1 MSKSLGHDVDLL
13 AGTTREPSA
22 QLLGDQNRRW
32 WAGEHVAVEDYFAT
46 APWLRSDTESLLDL
60 IYNEIRLRDEQGETP
75 NLQEYLRRFP
85 NLADA
90 LAVQFEVH
98 LAMRSGEVLGASSA
112 DGDDL
117 PSPAVPPLPD
127 ISGYEVL
134 DELGRGAMG
143 VVYRARH
150 LRLNRAVA
158 LKMILTGPHAGPK
171 DLARFETEARA
182 VARLQHPHIV
192 QIHEI
197 GEQDGRPFVCLE
209 LVTGGSLAQRL
220 AGRPQLARH
229 AAELVELLA
238 RAVHHA
244 HEQQIVHRDLK
255 PANVLLARSDAHRG
269 VRLGGAD
276 DAGYFEPK
284 ITDFGLAK
292 LLDNPLVAGDSTP
305 TGYPTVGPVGTPPYM
320 APEQASRSGGA
331 YAASVGGGRAT
342 DVYALGAI
350 LYEMLTGRP
359 PFLAAS
365 VYETLQQV
373 IALEP
378 VPPRRLQPQ
387 VPRDLDTI
395 CLACLRKEPHR
406 RYATAMELADDLRR
420 YLEGRPIRQ
429 RPAALWAPA
438 VKWAK
443 RRPAAAAWVM
453 LGAVAFFGLMAG
465 GLYYLDHRN
474 EWARRSAV
482 DRYREFARSRDEA
495 LFQGTLLTA
504 ARVTPDDRA
513 VSDPTAARDAIEKA
527 LAAGGLSAKGGSSV
541 ADAHLTDAERADVAA
556 GCYEFLV
563 GLADTTDQ
571 TTPKEGGEAAEALRR
586 LDRLGS
592 LAPPSRAFHLSR
604 ARLLDRLGDTPAAA
618 DERRRADDLPPV
630 SAGDHYLTGMDRY
643 RAGDMAQAI
652 RSFRAA
658 VSLQPNHSEAH
669 CFLAICALN
678 AGRPAE
684 ALATLTACIDLR
696 PDFVWPHLLHGFAA
710 AQAGAFNDAE
720 ADFDTALA
728 IDDSAAVRYAVHANR
743 GVLRLR
749 QGKLENAV
757 ADLAAAVTLRPEQC
771 AARVNL
777 ARAYRDQN
785 RLSDAALEIDAAV
798 RLHPDLPWVY
808 RARGQLRLKEG
819 NLDAALLD
827 FEEAIRREPA
837 EASSTTLADEYV
849 ECGRIR
855 HQQGRFADALTAYD
869 RALRILPDYAVAHYL
884 RGMSLLK
891 LRRPKDARA
900 AFDECLRVE
909 SDYGDGYRGR
919 GQAQVQMGDYAGAVE
934 DYTRAVHLHRDA
946 SILTHRG
953 WAYFFTDAYKLAE
966 HDFEDAIRLDREP
979 GDAHVGRGLTR
990 GMHGDYRL
998 AIADAEAVLGRNK
1011 PDTPEMMH
1019 NVACVYALAAARV
1032 RADAAE
1038 RDRDA
1043 VEAGYRRQ
1051 AMAALRKAFDM
1062 VPAGQR
1068 AAYWRDKMRPDS
1080 ALDPIRGSS
1089 EFARL
1094 DGELQAE
1101 SSHGSSTRT
1110 ESITK

>member
-1 MSKSLGHDVDLL
+1 MGLL
-13 AGTTREPSA
+13 ADTTREPSA

-32 WAGEHVAVEDYFAT
+32 RGGDHVVVEDYFAT
-46 APWLRSDTESLLDL
+46 APWLRTDTESLLDL
-60 IYNEIRLRDEQGETP
+60 IYNEIRLREEHGEAP
-75 NLQEYLRRFP
+75 VLDEYLQRFP
-85 NLADA
+85 RLADA

-98 LAMRSGEVLGASSA
+98 QAMRAGEVLEEPFSNG
-112 DGDDL
+112 GDDRNL
-117 PSPAVPPLPD
+117 SAARPLPEID
-127 ISGYEVL
+127 GYEVL

-150 LRLNRAVA
+150 LRLNRTVA
-158 LKMILTGPHAGPK
+158 LKMILAGPHAGPK

-220 AGRPQLARH
+220 AGRPQPARQ

-238 RAVHHA
+238 RAVHYA

-255 PANVLLARSDAHRG
+255 PANVLLARSDARRG
-269 VRLGGAD
+269 VRLETAD
-276 DAGYFEPK
+276 DPGYFEPK
-284 ITDFGLAK
+284 VTDFGLAK
-292 LLDNPLVAGDSTP
+292 LLDPERDAGDAGP
-305 TGYPTVGPVGTPPYM
+305 TGYPTAGPVGTPPYM
-320 APEQASRSGGA
+320 APEQAGRSGDSVSSQ
-331 YAASVGGGRAT
+331 AAGDGRAT

-378 VPPRRLQPQ
+378 VSPRRMQPQ
-387 VPRDLDTI
+387 VPRDLNTI
-395 CLACLRKEPHR
+395 CLACLRKQPHR
-406 RYATAMELADDLRR
+406 RYATALELADDLRR

-429 RPAALWAPA
+429 RPAALWEPA

-443 RRPAAAAWVM
+443 RRPAAAAWVV
-453 LGAVAFFGLMAG
+453 LGAAALFGLMAG

-474 EWARRSAV
+474 EWARRSAL
-482 DRYREFARSRDEA
+482 DRYREFASSRDEA

-513 VSDPTAARDAIEKA
+513 VADPRAARDAVEKA
-527 LAAGGLSAKGGSSV
+527 LAAAGLSARGGGSV
-541 ADAHLTDAERADVAA
+541 TDAHLTDAERADVAA
-556 GCYEFLV
+556 GCYELLV
-563 GLADTTDQ
+563 ALAETTDQ
-571 TTPKEGGEAAEALRR
+571 TPQEREQTAEALRL

-592 LAPPSRAFHLSR
+592 LARSSRAFHLSR
-604 ARLLDRLGDTPAAA
+604 ARILDRSGDGPAAA
-618 DERRRADDLPPV
+618 NERSRAENLPSD
-630 SAGDHYLTGMDRY
+630 SAGDHYLTGMEHY
-643 RAGDMAQAI
+643 RAGDTAQAI

-658 VSLQPNHSEAH
+658 VTLQPNHSEAH

-678 AGRPAE
+678 GGRPAE

-696 PDFVWPHLLHGFAA
+696 PDFAWPYLLHGFAA
-710 AQAGAFNDAE
+710 AQANAFQEAE
-720 ADFDTALA
+720 ADFATALTL
-728 IDDSAAVRYAVHANR
+728 DGSAAVQYAVHANR
-743 GVLRLR
+743 GVLRLH
-749 QGKLENAV
+749 QGKLDDAV
-757 ADLAAAVTLRPEQC
+757 ADLAAAVTLQPEQC

-777 ARAYRDQN
+777 ARAFRDQN
-785 RLSDAALEIDAAV
+785 RFADAARETDAAV
-798 RLHPDLPWVY
+798 CLRPDLPWVY
-808 RARGQLRLKEG
+808 RARGQLRVKEG
-819 NLDAALLD
+819 NLDAALRD

-837 EASSTTLADEYV
+837 EGLSTAFADEYV

-855 HQQGRFADALTAYD
+855 QQQGRFTDAVADFD
-869 RALRILPDYAVAHYL
+869 RALQKRPDHAVAHYL

-891 LRRPKDARA
+891 LERPKDARQ
-900 AFDECLRVE
+900 AFGECLKVTP
-909 SDYGDGYRGR
+909 DYGDAYRGR
-919 GQAQVQMGDYAGAVE
+919 GQTRVQMGDYAGAVE
-934 DYTRAVHLHRDA
+934 DYTRAAHLHRDA

-966 HDFEDAIRLDREP
+966 HDFEDAIQLDRDP

-990 GMHGDYRL
+990 VMRGDYRR
-998 AIADAEAVLGRNK
+998 AIADAQAVLARNR

-1019 NVACVYALAAARV
+1019 NVACIFALAAARV

-1038 RDRDA
+1038 HDRDA

-1051 AMAALRKAFDM
+1051 AVAALRRAIDM
-1062 VPAGQR
+1062 VPVPQR
-1068 AAYWRDKMRPDS
+1068 PAYWRDKMRPDS
-1080 ALDPIRGSS
+1080 ALDPIRGSA

-1094 DGELQAE
+1094 DKEMQPD
-1101 SSHGSSTRT
+1101 SSRGSGTT